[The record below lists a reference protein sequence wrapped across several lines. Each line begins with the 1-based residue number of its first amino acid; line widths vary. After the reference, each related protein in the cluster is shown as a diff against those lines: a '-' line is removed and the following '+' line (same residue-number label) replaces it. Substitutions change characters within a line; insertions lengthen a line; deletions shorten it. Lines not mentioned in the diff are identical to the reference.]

1 MANEYLY
8 GAYGHIG
15 ETVAQSAVQAG
26 TTPVYIGTAPVN
38 LVRGFGEAGIIN
50 APIKITSLVDA
61 QKKIGYSSDWGLTK
75 EEDIMKKIGIM
86 TDSHSGILSEEAQ
99 RLGIKVLPMPF
110 YIGEKVYREGV
121 DLSRDEFYDIDVYK
135 RQVKILINSWKRA

>member
-61 QKKIGYSSDWGLTK
+61 QKKIGYSSDWGTFTLCEAVYAHFNNTLGNIGPIYVINVLDPSAGKHRKEAATTKALTFTGRPRRVRQRQDHPRHPDHRK
-75 EEDIMKKIGIM
+75 E
-86 TDSHSGILSEEAQ
+86 
-99 RLGIKVLPMPF
+99 
-110 YIGEKVYREGV
+110 
-121 DLSRDEFYDIDVYK
+121 
-135 RQVKILINSWKRA
+135 

>member
-38 LVRGFGEAGIIN
+38 LVRDFGKAG
-50 APIKITSLVDA
+50 TSTRRSRSPRLVDA
-61 QKKIGYSSDWGLTK
+61 QKKIGYSSDWAPLPCARPCTRISTTPSGTSARSTSSMCSTPPRAKHRKETATTKTLTFTGGRRRVRQRQDHPRHPDHRK
-75 EEDIMKKIGIM
+75 E
-86 TDSHSGILSEEAQ
+86 
-99 RLGIKVLPMPF
+99 
-110 YIGEKVYREGV
+110 
-121 DLSRDEFYDIDVYK
+121 
-135 RQVKILINSWKRA
+135 

>member
-38 LVRGFGEAGIIN
+38 LVRDFGKAGIIN

-61 QKKIGYSSDWGLTK
+61 QKKIGYSSDWGTFTLCEAVYAHFNNTLGNIGPIYVINVLDPSAGKHRK
-75 EEDIMKKIGIM
+75 EMRCLQPSSSNAVPK
-86 TDSHSGILSEEAQ
+86 TASSGQLLCSKLPPESNFQ
-99 RLGIKVLPMPF
+99 R
-110 YIGEKVYREGV
+110 
-121 DLSRDEFYDIDVYK
+121 
-135 RQVKILINSWKRA
+135 